1 MKTTKVKTVQ
11 GAGNFESKYGAEQTD
26 GKKLLFTY
34 DYEFEDGTFLQANH
48 KSVPAPFKVGDEVE
62 YEVTRESEQYGKSG
76 KVSRVDMSVYARPTP
91 NQTQDNL
98 KGIKIGHAITN
109 AVQLYCSLPV
119 SDRYGAPNGRL
130 IELAKMILK
139 IGEELNNENVKEAP
153 QEEQNIPF

>member
-11 GAGNFESKYGAEQTD
+11 GSGSFESKYGAEQTD

-48 KSVPAPFKVGDEVE
+48 KSVPAPFKAGDAVE

-109 AVQLYCSLPV
+109 AVSICV
-119 SDRYGAPNGRL
+119 GANAIPTKEN
-130 IELAKMILK
+130 IIKYAKMILE
-139 IGEELNNENVKEAP
+139 IGEELNDEKAKEEP